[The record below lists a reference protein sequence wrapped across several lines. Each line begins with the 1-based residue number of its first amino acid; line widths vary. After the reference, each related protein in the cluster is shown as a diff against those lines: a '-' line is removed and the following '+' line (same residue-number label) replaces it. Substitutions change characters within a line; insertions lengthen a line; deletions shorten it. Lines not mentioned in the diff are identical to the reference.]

1 MLQSYG
7 MNLNNLVL
15 LASALLS
22 LCLGGF
28 VYAQGRGKT
37 VNVTLSLLS
46 LATFGWC
53 FGQFM
58 GEVVGP
64 KGVVLFWTRF
74 NLAAAVLIPLFYFHF
89 VLAFLGR
96 LSRAKLFL
104 VLAYL
109 AAGVLLALVLTP
121 LFVADVAPRAGYR
134 FYPLPGPAYPYFA
147 LYLGVLFV
155 AGFVQ
160 LVGQAGRGSSEE
172 RDQTRYV
179 LLASVVGF
187 LGGMTAF
194 FPVFNLDWPVVS
206 QYAMPFY
213 LALIVYAIV
222 KHRLLSIDVVFRTG
236 LVYTVL
242 TICFAGFY
250 ALGILLAGQAFQEI
264 VHFSGSAAILVVV
277 FISVIVFQPLKDRVQ
292 AWVDRLFARGSYYY
306 QQLVNDLS
314 AENIKLYRGL
324 IQADKMGAI
333 GVVAAGMAHEIKNP
347 LASIKGLTQV
357 LPENLDDREFIAKY
371 VEIVPR
377 QLDRINRIVEDL
389 LAFGRPK
396 ELVVRPVDPA
406 KVVTDV
412 LRLVEGQCRQAG
424 IMVVTDGQPTP
435 VVNADPER
443 LAQVFMNIILNA
455 VQAMRGGGELKVR
468 ISQQD
473 KAVQIE
479 ISDTGE
485 GIAAEKLPNIFDP
498 FYTTKERGSGLGLAV
513 TYRIVKEHG
522 GEITAE
528 SQAGKGT
535 IFKIWLPTVPGRS
548 V

>member
-1 MLQSYG
+1 